1 MVAGLLVLRRAWYLD
16 AWWLHLLRP
25 LEWMYRAA
33 GALRRVCYRIGLFA
47 TYRPEK
53 PLVVVGNIDVGG
65 TGKTPVVI
73 ALVEALHRCGI
84 RVGVVCRGY
93 GAGRGLFPHIVRA
106 DSTPEQCG
114 DEALLIYSRTQCPC
128 VAAPSRVVAVQT
140 LLRDFAVDVVIS
152 DDGLQHYALERDIE
166 IIVYDALSG
175 FGNGRCLPAGPLREP
190 VRRLESADFVLA
202 RHGSGVGNRVSYR
215 VDGLVNVLSA
225 QLRDVSPL
233 GLGRDV
239 HAIAGVG
246 QPEQFFDALRALDFT
261 PQTRIFPDHHRYS
274 TTDLSALTGMPI
286 LMTEKDAVKCRALVG
301 DNAWYLKV
309 SADLPKSVIAAV
321 VSLVTR

>member
-1 MVAGLLVLRRAWYLD
+1 MEAGLPVLRRAWHHD

-25 LEWMYRAA
+25 LEWAYRAVS
-33 GALRRVCYRIGLFA
+33 ALRRVCYRRGYLA

-53 PLVVVGNIDVGG
+53 PVVIVGNINVGG

-73 ALVEALHRCGI
+73 ALVEALHRYGI
-84 RVGVVCRGY
+84 RAGVVCRGY
-93 GAGRGLFPHIVRA
+93 GASCREFPHVVGA

-114 DEALLIYSRTQCPC
+114 DEALLIHTRTQCPC

-152 DDGLQHYALERDIE
+152 DDGSQHYALERDLE

-190 VRRLESADFVLA
+190 MRRLESADFVLA
-202 RHGSGVGNRVSYR
+202 RHGTCVGNRVCYR
-215 VDGLVNVLSA
+215 VDGLMNVLSA
-225 QLRDVSPL
+225 QPRDASPQ
-233 GLGRDV
+233 GFGDDV
-239 HAIAGVG
+239 YAVAGVG
-246 QPEQFFDALRALDFT
+246 QPEQFLSSLSELGFT
-261 PQTRIFPDHHRYS
+261 PQSRVFPDHHRYS
-274 TTDLSALTGMPI
+274 AGDLSALTEMPI

-309 SADLPKSVIAAV
+309 SADLPESVIAAV